1 MLFSGLKRFCLFLFI
16 EKILLLLEDLLLELY
31 FVGKLDGS
39 WLNLFLVFG
48 VFLLIDLVI
57 FDFKRG

>member
-16 EKILLLLEDLLLELY
+16 EKILLLEEDLLLELY
-31 FVGKLDGS
+31 FVGNLDGS

-48 VFLLIDLVI
+48 DFLLIDLVI
-57 FDFKRG
+57 FDCKRG

>member
-1 MLFSGLKRFCLFLFI
+1 M
-16 EKILLLLEDLLLELY
+16 EKKLLLEEDLLLELY
-31 FVGKLDGS
+31 FVGNLDGS

-57 FDFKRG
+57 FDCKRG